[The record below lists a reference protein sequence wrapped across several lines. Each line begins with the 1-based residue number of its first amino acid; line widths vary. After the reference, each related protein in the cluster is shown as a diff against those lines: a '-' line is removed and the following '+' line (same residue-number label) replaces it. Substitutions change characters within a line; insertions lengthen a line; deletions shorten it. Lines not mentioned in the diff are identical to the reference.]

1 VDHVTQPPADTTT
14 VLTRASNPRRPA
26 FEMFA
31 PVEPGYDGPTYH
43 ASVEEPPS
51 SPPPPP
57 AASVPLD
64 MQSTV
69 DLLTLAKTGDDR
81 AVDALFERCVP
92 PLRRWA
98 RGRLPSGA
106 RGLLETQDV
115 VQDAVFNV
123 LRRLDKFEARHHGA
137 LLAYLRQAVLN
148 RIRDEARTL
157 ARRPAPVELDDQHPA
172 GGASPLELAID
183 HNDLERYEAAL
194 ARLRPSDREAIVLRI
209 EMQESYEEVARA
221 LGRPNANAARTFV
234 VRALYKLYQEMSH
247 GE

>member
-1 VDHVTQPPADTTT
+1 LELPAT
-14 VLTRASNPRRPA
+14 
-26 FEMFA
+26 
-31 PVEPGYDGPTYH
+31 VEPGYDRATFH
-43 ASVEEPPS
+43 ASVTESE
-51 SPPPPP
+51 PPPPSPPAAAP
-57 AASVPLD
+57 AASIPLD

-69 DLLTLAKTGDDR
+69 DLLTLARTGDSH

-106 RGLLETQDV
+106 RGLLETQDL

-123 LRRLDKFEARHHGA
+123 LRRLDKFEARHQGA

-157 ARRPAPVELDDQHPA
+157 ARRPVAVELDDQQPA
-172 GGASPLELAID
+172 AGASPLEIAID
-183 HNDLERYEAAL
+183 RADLERYEAAL
-194 ARLRPSDREAIVLRI
+194 ARLRPSDREAIVLRV
-209 EMQESYEEVARA
+209 ELQQSYEEVARA
-221 LGRPNANAARTFV
+221 LGRPTANAARTFV

-247 GE
+247 GG